1 METSRLLL
9 RPPLAGDADAVA
21 AICNS
26 EYVLRCNAAPVLMR
40 EQVAADLEK
49 GAAEQ
54 STLLLVEK
62 ESGQVIG
69 AVFIGPDTLR
79 YQVDSLCLSYYLAQA
94 HAGKGYMTEALEA
107 VLAYLFRE
115 RKPDVISAR
124 AFSVN
129 AASIGLLEKLGFVRE
144 GCLRRGVRG
153 YGDVLHDDVLFS
165 ILKED
170 FFAAH
175 PA

>member
-1 METSRLLL
+1 M
-9 RPPLAGDADAVA
+9 
-21 AICNS
+21 
-26 EYVLRCNAAPVLMR
+26 
-40 EQVAADLEK
+40 
-49 GAAEQ
+49 
-54 STLLLVEK
+54 
-62 ESGQVIG
+62 
-69 AVFIGPDTLR
+69 
-79 YQVDSLCLSYYLAQA
+79 DSLCLSYYLAQA

-124 AFSVN
+124 ALSVN